1 MWRSILFN
9 SLLEA
14 KLRWLFRNRLLP
26 TAYCFLLPA
35 YCLLILLL
43 LLPLV
48 ACRRG
53 GEPGTLVIAIEATPS
68 GFDPR
73 FSTGNATSARIMQ
86 LVYDTLV
93 VKNKDFEFVPSLA
106 ERVEESADH
115 QTFTFH
121 LRQGVSFHNGKPLTS
136 ADVKYTFE
144 SIKEPATKSPIRG
157 TVAKIDFIDAPDQQ
171 TVVFHASEQFDFIGS
186 LPAIGIIP
194 EGAGKEQASAPVGSG
209 PYKFISYNEGDAVY
223 LEANLDYWD
232 GAPTIPR
239 VRVKVVTDNS
249 TRQAELMS
257 GAVDL
262 ALNAQFDPE
271 TVRALARRS
280 DIQVVINDGANIGY
294 LGANTTSTSLLG
306 NVKIRQAV
314 AYAIDRDSIIHRLLR
329 DQARK
334 ANALLPPEH
343 WAYNPNLTVYDRDA
357 QRARQLLD
365 EAGFPD
371 PDGDGPQT
379 RLRLSIITSTNQL
392 SRNIAAIL
400 QDQLRQ
406 VGIELEQ
413 LSLENA
419 TMNDRLAKAQ
429 YDLFYRIGLGFNQ
442 STDGFQLVYHSRY
455 PNPQFNEAIAILR
468 ATSDTAQMRLLFD
481 TLATVLAQHDYCAS
495 TEVTRLVEQ
504 AEALDSTI
512 HAAEK
517 RTLYLKISSLLT
529 DRGGQNRMRY
539 CNPQVDDW
547 IVEAERA
554 NERAAK
560 VVLYGKIEKT
570 VSDELP
576 QIYLWYPANVL
587 IARKRVGNIQLEPS
601 GSWYF
606 IAKLTLDQQ

>member
-1 MWRSILFN
+1 MRQSILLK
-9 SLLEA
+9 SPA
-14 KLRWLFRNRLLP
+14 ATKRRRLFRDRLLL
-26 TAYCFLLPA
+26 TV
-35 YCLLILLL
+35 YCLLLS
-43 LLPLV
+43 LPLA

-53 GEPGTLVIAIEATPS
+53 GEPGTLVIAVEAAPS

-86 LVYDTLV
+86 LIYDTLV
-93 VKNKDFEFVPSLA
+93 VKNKEFEFAPSLA

-115 QTFTFH
+115 QTFTFR
-121 LRQGVSFHNGKPLTS
+121 LRQGVYFHNGKPLTS

-157 TVAKIDFIDAPDQQ
+157 TVAKIDSISAPDRQ

-194 EGAGKEQASAPVGSG
+194 EGAGAEQAAAPVGSG
-209 PYKFISYNEGDAVY
+209 PYKFISYNEGDAVH
-223 LEANLDYWD
+223 LEADADYWG
-232 GAPTIPR
+232 GAPAIPR
-239 VRVKVVTDNS
+239 LRVKVVTDNS

-257 GAVDL
+257 GEVDL

-271 TVRALARRS
+271 TVRALQRRS
-280 DIQVVINDGANIGY
+280 DIQVVVSDGANIGY
-294 LGANTTSTSLLG
+294 LGANATSASLLG
-306 NVKIRQAV
+306 DVKVRQAV

-329 DQARK
+329 EQARK
-334 ANALLPPEH
+334 ADALLPPEH
-343 WAYNPNLTVYDRDA
+343 WAYSSAITAYDHDA
-357 QRARQLLD
+357 QRAMRLLD

-406 VGIELEQ
+406 VGIELEM
-413 LSLENA
+413 LSLESA

-442 STDGFQLVYHSRY
+442 SPDGFQLVYHSRY
-455 PNPQFNEAIAILR
+455 QSPPFNDAIAKLR
-468 ATSDTAQMRLLFD
+468 DANDPAQMRPLFD
-481 TLATVLAQHDYCAS
+481 ALATVLARRDYCSSA
-495 TEVTRLVEQ
+495 EVNRLVEQ
-504 AEALDSTI
+504 AEALDPAAQ
-512 HAAEK
+512 AAEK
-517 RTLYLKISSLLT
+517 KTLYLKISGLLT

-554 NERAAK
+554 GERAAK
-560 VVLYGKIEKT
+560 VVLYGRIEKA
-570 VSDELP
+570 VSEELP

-587 IARKRVGNIQLEPS
+587 IARKRVGNIQLDPA

-606 IAKLTLDQQ
+606 IARLTLEPKGDAAAR